1 MVKRKKGFRYD
12 FNLLALLLI
21 PIGVS
26 LSVVGYQLSTIL
38 KLPIFIDMIGTMMVS
53 MIAGPWVGAASGI
66 LGNLVN
72 GMLNPVSIPFAL
84 VSLSVAITTGYFSR
98 MKFYTNIFGTVLAAV
113 VVDVISAAAS
123 AIVTVLLF
131 GGVTGTGTDFI
142 TAAFLATGHQI
153 WTSVMSTNLISG
165 TVNIVVNLALALIII
180 HNIPVRFLVK
190 LNYGWNYVPK
200 KLRKIEVDQ

>member
-1 MVKRKKGFRYD
+1 MFKRKKGFRYD

-98 MKFYTNIFGTVLAAV
+98 MKFYTNIFGTVIAAV

-153 WTSVMSTNLISG
+153 WASVMSTNLISG

-180 HNIPVRFLVK
+180 HNIPARFLVK

-200 KLRKIEVDQ
+200 KLRKIEVNQ